1 MVGLPTPKK
10 PVSFTQSPKGATS
23 NYTLKGTAG
32 VDITTIAAGDTNVKL
47 YGYGEDDQ
55 VTLQSTDGY
64 ATKFTFAMGEG
75 DDRVMAD
82 ADPNGNQGQ
91 FWVRYSSF
99 NGDQGND
106 ILFADDA
113 GLADSVR
120 TASLLYTTIGGGN
133 GFDLIRLYGA
143 LNSVVNGDKDNDTI
157 ELGYVDDNG
166 KDRYNGSTIKGGAGQ
181 DVIRVDTGDLNVV
194 DVLIQ
199 GDSGADYI
207 HGDITRAVSG
217 LWTGSIID
225 GGNGNDDIEF
235 QNATSSLSIVG
246 GKGNDL
252 IKTGTGND
260 TINGGDGNDKIKIQ
274 GGANEV
280 FAGSGNDRVEIFGKS
295 TFRGNS
301 NVLLASGNDVA
312 VVENDGNHF
321 IEGAAG
327 NDFIEVIGTGTS
339 LVTGN
344 DGNDEIVLLG
354 SSGTANG
361 GAGNDVIEVETAGNV
376 LLLGESGNDAIG
388 LIDGAS
394 QASGEIE
401 AGNGADFVYIEEAT
415 GTTTVVQ
422 LDGQSVAATKFNDT
436 PSGADRN
443 IRGEWSDGDTI
454 TFGRGVDLITGF
466 QQDLDVFDT
475 TLGDQGLDETLNGGL
490 GGLYDAF
497 ETSPFDG
504 MVFNRS
510 YYLRGFYNLTGPLA
524 PNGVNAGTFTVN
536 ANGTDSLVYTQGNNG
551 RPTDNANAIVM
562 LDFDASSLTFANII

>member
-1 MVGLPTPKK
+1 M
-10 PVSFTQSPKGATS
+10 SFKQSPKGATS
-23 NYTLKGTAG
+23 NYTLKGTNE
-32 VDITTIAAGDTNVKL
+32 VDITTIAAGDSNVKL

-55 VTLQSTDGY
+55 VTLQSTNGY

-82 ADPNGNQGQ
+82 ADPNGNPGQ

-99 NGDQGND
+99 KGDQGND

-120 TASLLYTTIGGGN
+120 TASLLYTTIGGGD

-157 ELGYVDDNG
+157 ELGYADDNG
-166 KDRYNGSTIKGGAGQ
+166 IDRWNGSTVKGGAGQ
-181 DVIRVDTGDLNVV
+181 DVIRVDTADLNVV
-194 DVLIQ
+194 DVVIA

-207 HGDITRAVSG
+207 HGDLQRAVSG
-217 LWTGSIID
+217 LWTGSVID
-225 GGNGNDDIEF
+225 GGNGSDDIEF
-235 QNATSSLSIVG
+235 ENATSSLSVLG
-246 GKGNDL
+246 GNGNDL

-260 TINGGDGNDKIKIQ
+260 TVYGGAGNDKIKIA

-280 FAGSGNDRVEIFGKS
+280 YAESGNDLVEIFGGS

-301 NVLLASGNDVA
+301 NVYLASGNDTA
-312 VVENDGNHF
+312 TVENDGNHF
-321 IEGAAG
+321 IEGASG
-327 NDFIEVIGTGTS
+327 NDNIEVIGTGTS

-344 DGNDEIVLLG
+344 DGNDAITMIG

-388 LIDGAS
+388 LIDGNS
-394 QASGEIE
+394 EASGEIE
-401 AGNGADFVYIEEAT
+401 AGTGADFVYIDEAS

-422 LDGQSVAATKFNDT
+422 LDGQSVKATKFNDT

-443 IRGEWSDGDTI
+443 ILGTWTDGDTI
-454 TFGRGVDLITGF
+454 TFGNGVDLITGF
-466 QQDLDVFDT
+466 QTDLDVFDT
-475 TLGDQGLDETLNGGL
+475 TLGDQGLDATLNGGD
-490 GGLYDAF
+490 GGLYNAF

-510 YYLRGFYNLTGPLA
+510 YFLKGTYTLTGPLSA
-524 PNGVNAGTFTVN
+524 TGVNAGVFTIDE
-536 ANGTDSLVYTQGNNG
+536 NGTDSLVYTQGNNG

-562 LDFDASSLTFANII
+562 LDYDASELTFANII